1 MSILKF
7 GHILEFGNGRISK
20 IYIKDTYNNSMFID
34 HEYFVKSSNI
44 CRNKELMFVII
55 TLDYNLETDKIF
67 IESMKNIWNCVYNY
81 INNINMQLQLKNIF
95 EENNN
100 IYIIRIPLIGIVD
113 DKNRVINETFYNK
126 NNELVDINYLFEH
139 DFEMWFSICIESL
152 TIDKNKNSVELNIY
166 LNEAFVKYYQ
176 IYPRRL
182 NYTNFKNTINHS

>member
-1 MSILKF
+1 MLNLNF
-7 GHILEFGNGRISK
+7 ENILEFGNGRISK
-20 IYIKDTYNNSMFID
+20 IYIKDIYNNKLFID

-44 CRNKELMFVII
+44 RRNKELMFVII
-55 TLDYNLETDKIF
+55 TLDYDLESDRIF
-67 IESMKNIWNCVYNY
+67 IESIKNVWNYVYNY

-100 IYIIRIPLIGIVD
+100 VYIIKFPLIGIID
-113 DKNRVINETFYNK
+113 DKNKVINETFYNK

-152 TIDKNKNSVELNIY
+152 TIDRNKNSVELNMY

-182 NYTNFKNTINHS
+182 NYTKFKNTTSCP